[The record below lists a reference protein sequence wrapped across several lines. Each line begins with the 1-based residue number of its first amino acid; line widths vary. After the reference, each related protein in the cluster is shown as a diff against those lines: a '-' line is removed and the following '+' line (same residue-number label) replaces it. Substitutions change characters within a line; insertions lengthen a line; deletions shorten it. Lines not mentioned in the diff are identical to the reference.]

1 MGKSGIGLEQ
11 LKKEYEKLQRK
22 YNLPSFK
29 EMNEDFHIEKIAEN
43 DTELLP
49 VEIRRWMWEKFSNY
63 MRLLEGILNPV
74 NVPMFIF
81 SIIKTLNPEEKKN
94 ISEVY
99 KKLMKEE
106 IKIIR
111 LDLDFN
117 ESKEAEFIKESYK
130 IWQEIKKEL
139 SQIFSEVEKR
149 GGTKTEENS
158 RGDFG

>member
-74 NVPMFIF
+74 NVPMFILIF
-81 SIIKTLNPEEKKN
+81 KKTLIQKKR
-94 ISEVY
+94 
-99 KKLMKEE
+99 
-106 IKIIR
+106 KI
-111 LDLDFN
+111 F
-117 ESKEAEFIKESYK
+117 
-130 IWQEIKKEL
+130 QP
-139 SQIFSEVEKR
+139 Q
-149 GGTKTEENS
+149 
-158 RGDFG
+158 

>member
-1 MGKSGIGLEQ
+1 
-11 LKKEYEKLQRK
+11 
-22 YNLPSFK
+22 
-29 EMNEDFHIEKIAEN
+29 MNEDFHIEKIAEN

-158 RGDFG
+158 RGYFG

>member
-158 RGDFG
+158 RGYFG